1 MRANIE
7 LNNLISEL
15 KSFEY
20 FNKMDLC
27 YNVFIVYRILFTI
40 PVMVV
45 MVAST
50 KMSFRR

>member
-15 KSFEY
+15 NSFEY

-27 YNVFIVYRILFTI
+27 SNVFIVYLILFTI
-40 PVMVV
+40 PV

-50 KMSFRR
+50 KMSFLTLK